1 MEKKFYYGIIVIVQS
16 KENSIKRTDGLLFKF
31 ALIFTVFALISLL
44 LSGIR
49 TYVTQI
55 KAYKAQCLEN
65 VRNIGDYLEKLIQ
78 DAGKDFVDYQN
89 FYMAH
94 YSEADIPYNFTE
106 YHTAQENFQFVL
118 NTTANGDYSKL
129 ADFDFNSLPEDAKM
143 AHFIYIHEYWL
154 LTFENA
160 RKSFNLPYTYYLV
173 PDEENY
179 TMMYMIDGE
188 RTHRGPNGEK
198 AEEGEFL
205 YLGDSY
211 YDDPKIYTVQWNSW
225 FSGVRQNDFQV
236 WDNEWGHTYAYYT
249 PLIIDGQKL
258 GLIGTEIQVSDVNSG
273 IIKNTLRQTGAI
285 AGVLVVCIAFLLLF
299 LNDKY
304 INKIVKLETYMNK
317 FTTDKDKNIVNEIEQ
332 NIKGKDEIS
341 SLSHQFTTLVL
352 EIEEYM
358 HNLIATYKELSD
370 TKRHASMMNE
380 LANKDPLTGIRNK
393 NAYDNEVLRLES
405 QISSGNTKF
414 GLVMIDLNFLKQT
427 NDTYGHEHGN
437 TAIKKLCQLV
447 CSVFNHSPVFRIGG
461 DEFVVIL
468 ENSAYVNVLP
478 LIEVLNKRMEE
489 LKTAQDLKPWEKVSA
504 AVGYALYD
512 EKIDSGVSSVF
523 ERADTAMY
531 NRKKAMKALRTD

>member
-1 MEKKFYYGIIVIVQS
+1 MQEKES
-16 KENSIKRTDGLLFKF
+16 SIKRTDGLLFKF
-31 ALIFTVFALISLL
+31 ALIFTVFALVSLI

-49 TYVTQI
+49 TYATQM
-55 KAYKAQCLEN
+55 KSYKAQCLEN

-78 DAGKDFVDYQN
+78 DAGKDFIDYQN
-89 FYMAH
+89 YYLQH
-94 YSEADIPYNFTE
+94 YADADIPYNFSE
-106 YHTAQENFQFVL
+106 YHTALNNFQFVL
-118 NTTANGDYSKL
+118 NNSVNGDSSQL
-129 ADFDFNSLPEDAKM
+129 ANFDFNSLPEDAKM
-143 AHFIYIHEYWL
+143 AHFIYMHEYWL

-173 PDEENY
+173 PDDQAF

-198 AEEGEFL
+198 TDEGDFL

-211 YDDPKIYTVQWNSW
+211 YDDPEVYTVQWNSW
-225 FSGVRQNDFQV
+225 FSGKRQNDFQV

-258 GLIGTEIQVSDVNSG
+258 GLIGTEVEVADVNKG
-273 IIKNTLRQTGAI
+273 ILKNTISQTGAT
-285 AGVLVVCIAFLLLF
+285 AGVLIVCIALLLLF
-299 LNDKY
+299 INDKY
-304 INKIVKLETYMNK
+304 ISKIIRLESYMRQ
-317 FTTDKDKNIVNEIEQ
+317 FTTDKKKEIVNEIEQ
-332 NIKGKDEIS
+332 NIKGKDEIF
-341 SLSHQFTTLVL
+341 SLSQQFSKMVV

-370 TKRHASMMNE
+370 TKRHANMMNE

-405 QISSGNTKF
+405 QLTSGNTKF
-414 GLVMIDLNFLKQT
+414 GIVMIDLNFLKQT

-447 CSVFNHSPVFRIGG
+447 CNVFNHSPVFRIGG

-468 ENSAYVNVLP
+468 ENSAYVNVIP
-478 LIEVLNKRMEE
+478 LIEVLNKRMDG
-489 LKTAQDLKPWEKVSA
+489 LKAEPDLKPWERVSA

-512 EKIDSGVSSVF
+512 EKIDDGVASVF

-531 NRKKAMKALRTD
+531 NRKKEMKAIRVD